1 MKGKLLKVL
10 GVTLLAAALFVAGT
24 KEVKADEE
32 YEIGHF
38 NNDADYVVKYESGSF
53 GAIKGTLSEGADVT
67 GKTLIVQNAS
77 DGRISM
83 NDTSI
88 SARKEVI
95 FMLDGILE
103 KNDYRIYRGT
113 EGTKIKFELEHK
125 HSGSYKI
132 NDEGEHQ
139 LKCYY
144 CNNFYGDVHSIIKVK
159 DPNYIGQ
166 FCDYYKC
173 KECGERVESVNHNYT
188 WVTEV
193 CSDTGRTYKVK
204 KCKNCNKYDWSTQT
218 FIEEKK
224 EEIEEKEEKKEES
237 SSSSSSKV
245 SVPVLSAAEQ
255 AKVTEQAQAV
265 VGSKAYTEKQAEIQ
279 KSVVSAVAALTK
291 LTPAQVSA
299 VQSTGVA
306 VNLGG
311 CTTLDRATVVTL
323 ASNSTIPYNMAFTWN
338 GLAFSVKVPAGAD
351 YLSLLDANGNLQ
363 MWKLVQKYGIATVK
377 VVK

>member
-1 MKGKLLKVL
+1 MKGKLLKAL

-24 KEVKADEE
+24 KEVKAEE
-32 YEIGHF
+32 YYIGYF
-38 NNDADYVVKYESGSF
+38 EGNADYVVKYESGSF
-53 GAIKGTLSEGADVT
+53 TGTKGTLSVDDDVT

-77 DGRISM
+77 EGSISM
-83 NDTSI
+83 NNTSI
-88 SARKEVI
+88 SAGKEAK
-95 FMLDGILE
+95 FMLDGNSE
-103 KNDYRIYRGT
+103 NNDYRIYRGT
-113 EGTKIKFELEHK
+113 EGTKIKFELVHK

-132 NDEGEHQ
+132 NDDGKHQ

-144 CNNFYGDVHSIIKVK
+144 CNEFFGDVHSIIKEK
-159 DPNYIGQ
+159 EPAYIGQ

-173 KECGERVESVNHNYT
+173 KTCGERVESVNHNYT

-204 KCKNCNKYDWSTQT
+204 KCKNCNMYDWSTQT
-218 FIEEKK
+218 FI
-224 EEIEEKEEKKEES
+224 EEKKEES

-265 VGSKAYTEKQAEIQ
+265 VGSAAYTAKQAEVQ
-279 KSVVSAVAALTK
+279 KSVTTAVAALTK

-311 CTTLDRATVVTL
+311 CTTFDRATVVTL

-338 GLAFSVKVPAGAD
+338 GMAFSVKVPAGAD

-377 VVK
+377 VAK

>member
-24 KEVKADEE
+24 KEVKADEF
-32 YEIGHF
+32 YIGYF
-38 NNDADYVVKYESGSF
+38 EESGVTADYVVKYGPDIWEVTNGE
-53 GAIKGTLSEGADVT
+53 LSQGDDVT
-67 GKTLIVQNAS
+67 DKTMIVQNYS
-77 DGRISM
+77 NDNISVG
-83 NDTSI
+83 SYPI
-88 SARKEVI
+88 SAQKETL
-95 FMLDGILE
+95 FRFDGISE
-103 KNDYRIYRGT
+103 ICGRNIYRGT
-113 EGTKIKFELEHK
+113 EGT
-125 HSGSYKI
+125 
-132 NDEGEHQ
+132 N
-139 LKCYY
+139 
-144 CNNFYGDVHSIIKVK
+144 IKVELV
-159 DPNYIGQ
+159 Y
-166 FCDYYKC
+166 
-173 KECGERVESVNHNYT
+173 EHSYT

-237 SSSSSSKV
+237 SSSSSSKA

-265 VGSKAYTEKQAEIQ
+265 VGSKAYTEKQAEVQ
-279 KSVVSAVAALTK
+279 KSVTTAVAALTK

-299 VQSTGVA
+299 VQSIGVA

>member
-1 MKGKLLKVL
+1 MKDKLLKVL

-24 KEVKADEE
+24 KEVKADEVD
-32 YEIGHF
+32 IGYF
-38 NNDADYVVKYESGSF
+38 EENGVTADYVVKYESDIWEVTNGE
-53 GAIKGTLSEGADVT
+53 LSQGDDVT
-67 GKTLIVQNAS
+67 DKTMIVQNYS
-77 DGRISM
+77 NDNISVG
-83 NDTSI
+83 SYPI
-88 SARKEVI
+88 SAHKETLLR
-95 FMLDGILE
+95 FDGISE
-103 KNDYRIYRGT
+103 ICGRRIYRGT
-113 EGTKIKFELEHK
+113 EET
-125 HSGSYKI
+125 
-132 NDEGEHQ
+132 N
-139 LKCYY
+139 
-144 CNNFYGDVHSIIKVK
+144 IKVELV
-159 DPNYIGQ
+159 Y
-166 FCDYYKC
+166 
-173 KECGERVESVNHNYT
+173 EHSYT

-204 KCKNCNKYDWSTQT
+204 KCENCNMYDWSTQK

-224 EEIEEKEEKKEES
+224 EEKEEKKEEIEEKKEES
-237 SSSSSSKV
+237 SSSSSSKA

-265 VGSKAYTEKQAEIQ
+265 VGSKAYTEKQAEVQ
-279 KSVVSAVAALTK
+279 KSVTTAVAALTK

-299 VQSTGVA
+299 VQSIGVA